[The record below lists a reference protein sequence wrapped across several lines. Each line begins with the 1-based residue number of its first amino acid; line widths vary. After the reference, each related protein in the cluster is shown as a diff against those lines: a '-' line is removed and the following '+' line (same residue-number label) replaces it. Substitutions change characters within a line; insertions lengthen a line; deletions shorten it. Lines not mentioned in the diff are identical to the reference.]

1 MSLRIETEHQGYGP
15 DVPDEYNK
23 RYPTITARLSPE
35 DRDRLEK
42 AAKRYKR
49 SVAFV
54 VRETLSLAI
63 DRGLIEEAMESSLPH
78 NDDENDE
85 T

>member
-1 MSLRIETEHQGYGP
+1 MSLRIETEHTGCDL

-35 DRDRLEK
+35 DRERIEK

-49 SVAFV
+49 SVAYV
-54 VRETLSLAI
+54 VRETLALAI
-63 DRGLIEEAMESSLPH
+63 GRGLIDEAMESSLPR
-78 NDDENDE
+78 DDEGVE
-85 T
+85 E